1 MDQTYKGKLLRII
14 DADTIEAAIFLGF
27 NVSIKKRIR
36 LIGINA
42 PEIRTKDPNIK
53 QKGLDAKAFLE
64 SLFKSKDL
72 IIKSIAISG
81 LLLAKKTNVS
91 ISSGVALSSDWE
103 GAPRPKKCLSLV
115 L

>member
-72 IIKSIAISG
+72 IIKSKG
-81 LLLAKKTNVS
+81 FDKYGRCLAEVFVDNINIGEELIKEGHAKR
-91 ISSGVALSSDWE
+91 LSY
-103 GAPRPKKCLSLV
+103 
-115 L
+115 